1 MPKKFIY
8 GGYVAWKK
16 DEWRDIIGHELV
28 EDAECTVEP
37 HKGTDNFCPTHVL
50 EYLDLDSDEF
60 CEKHLNKND
69 KENYVYDGSKT
80 WEEIVEIAKE
90 CCNWVSPV

>member
-1 MPKKFIY
+1 MPNKFIY

-37 HKGTDNFCPTHVL
+37 HKGTDNFCPTHVIIHPNTISFFSL
-50 EYLDLDSDEF
+50 INLKISLKINQF
-60 CEKHLNKND
+60 
-69 KENYVYDGSKT
+69 
-80 WEEIVEIAKE
+80 
-90 CCNWVSPV
+90 